1 MVGLSI
7 YIDSAP
13 HKKRLISTPG
23 SVNISSTFSNDSK
36 TISYVEKLFY
46 TFKNQNTTFLIEDP
60 SAYEY
65 KEFFQ
70 NSKLIELNNML
81 IAFETNGDDI
91 INAISNWC
99 YYEIGASIYI
109 MKDNDTSF
117 FSNSYNHYCSKNRLV
132 NYLKQNS
139 SVIISQEL
147 DYTVNVCCKKEMFEP
162 ILNVIKNETFIK

>member
-7 YIDSAP
+7 YIDSTP
-13 HKKRLISTPG
+13 QKKRLISTPG
-23 SVNISSTFSNDSK
+23 SVNISSTFSNDLK
-36 TISYVEKLFY
+36 TISYVKKLFN
-46 TFKNQNTTFLIEDP
+46 TFKNQNTAFLIENP

-65 KEFFQ
+65 KEFFH
-70 NSKLIELNNML
+70 NSKLIELGNIL

-109 MKDNDTSF
+109 MKDDNTSF
-117 FSNSYNHYCSKNRLV
+117 FPNGYNHYCSKKRIV
-132 NYLKQNS
+132 DYLKQNS

-147 DYTVNVCCKKEMFEP
+147 DYTVNICCKKEMFEP
-162 ILNVIKNETFIK
+162 ILNVIKSETFIK